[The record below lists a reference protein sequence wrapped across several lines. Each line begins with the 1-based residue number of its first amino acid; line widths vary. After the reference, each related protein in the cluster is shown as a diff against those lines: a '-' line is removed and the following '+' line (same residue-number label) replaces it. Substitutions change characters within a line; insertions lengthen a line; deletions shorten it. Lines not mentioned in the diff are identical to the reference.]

1 MLRYV
6 VVILS
11 TFKILVRFQ
20 LLEHVLETTT
30 KNDVE

>member
-20 LLEHVLETTT
+20 LLENVLETTT

>member
-6 VVILS
+6 VAILS
-11 TFKILVRFQ
+11 TFKILVRCQ
-20 LLEHVLETTT
+20 LLENVLETTT